1 MGSDASFSTSF
12 ASNCIS
18 IHAPRV
24 GSDQRSYAQN
34 QGTIKI
40 SIHAPRVGSDRIRVG
55 PVPGRG
61 ISIHAP
67 RVGSDFAPARCA
79 NTGRGFQS
87 TLPVWG
93 ATCPEYGSGDSCGI
107 SIHAPR
113 VGSDGR
119 VCRTACPLEISIHAP
134 RVGSDAGPP
143 AKRGVDETISIHAPR
158 VGSDAININTVIS
171 TRRFQSTLPVWGAT
185 RGLLTSAGYPT
196 FQSTLPVWGATGTT
210 HS

>member
-55 PVPGRG
+55 PVPGR
-61 ISIHAP
+61 
-67 RVGSDFAPARCA
+67 
-79 NTGRGFQS
+79 
-87 TLPVWG
+87 
-93 ATCPEYGSGDSCGI
+93 GI